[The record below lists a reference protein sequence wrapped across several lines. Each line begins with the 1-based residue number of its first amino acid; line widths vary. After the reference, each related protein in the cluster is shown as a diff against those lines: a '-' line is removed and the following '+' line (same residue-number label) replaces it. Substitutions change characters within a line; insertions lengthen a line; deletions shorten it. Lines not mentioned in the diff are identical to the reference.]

1 MKSSALF
8 LIAVLIDSLCSPVWA
23 QSLDASVVQKAQS
36 AMISR
41 VSAAIDKYADRINA
55 ESSLI
60 TYCRGELALKTSLYP
75 PNGLIPFGV
84 NYNQIRDAETLETI
98 IWNRE
103 SYETWFQKLCLANA
117 MIAIKTVGR

>member
-1 MKSSALF
+1 MKTTALV
-8 LIAVLIDSLCSPVWA
+8 LIVFLIDSLCSLVWA

-41 VSAAIDKYADRINA
+41 VSAAIDKYADQIKA
-55 ESSLI
+55 EKSLI

-75 PNGLIPFGV
+75 PNGLVPFGV
-84 NYNQIRDAETLETI
+84 NYNQIRDIEALETI

-103 SYETWFQKLCLANA
+103 SHETWFLKLCLANA
-117 MIAIKTVGR
+117 IIAMKTAGR